1 MEELYAFI
9 ANNIEYPEAA
19 KRLNISGKV
28 KVEFIVDKDGTVK
41 NPVVVIR
48 NNFPT
53 YCKKLKIF

>member
-1 MEELYAFI
+1 MKKLFLTTLFLYFSS
-9 ANNIEYPEAA
+9 
-19 KRLNISGKV
+19 ISIVVGAEKV

-53 YCKKLKIF
+53 YCKKLNIF

>member
-1 MEELYAFI
+1 MKKLFLTTLFLYFSS
-9 ANNIEYPEAA
+9 
-19 KRLNISGKV
+19 ISIVVGAEKV